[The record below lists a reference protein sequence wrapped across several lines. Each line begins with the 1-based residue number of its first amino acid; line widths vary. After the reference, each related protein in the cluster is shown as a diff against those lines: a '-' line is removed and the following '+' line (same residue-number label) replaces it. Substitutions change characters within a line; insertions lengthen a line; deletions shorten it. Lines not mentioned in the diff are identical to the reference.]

1 MPTVFIQHHP
11 ASPPGSTLDVLR
23 SHGHSIRII
32 KTHEGDEIPD
42 SLDGIDAIISCGGP
56 RSVCSPDAAMER
68 EYELLRLAHR
78 AEVPILGLC
87 LGAQM
92 LAHAL
97 GGEVG
102 KLESGPEVGFHEVAL
117 TPAGRE
123 DPLFKGIPWWT
134 RQFEWHED
142 GVLTAPPDARVL
154 ASSKSAP
161 IQAFSVGISTYG
173 IQYHPEYTRDLVVEH
188 WNRPDPLT
196 EAGGGIEELARQ
208 TDLHFDEF
216 HRHGMRFFE
225 SVALFL
231 MPVDR
236 LSEGS
241 MREPG
246 EH

>member
-1 MPTVFIQHHP
+1 MSTVFIQHHP
-11 ASPPGSTLDVLR
+11 ASPPGTTLDVLR
-23 SHGHSIRII
+23 SYGHSIRII
-32 KTHEGDEIPD
+32 KTHDGDGIPD
-42 SLDGIDAIISCGGP
+42 SLDGIEAIISCGGP
-56 RSVCSPDAAMER
+56 QSVCASDAMMES
-68 EYELLRLAHR
+68 EYELLRQAHQ

-92 LAHAL
+92 VAHAL

-102 KLESGPEVGFHEVAL
+102 KLEGGPEVGFHEVAL

-142 GVLTAPPDARVL
+142 GVLTAPPGARVL
-154 ASSKSAP
+154 ASSKRGP

-173 IQYHPEYTRDLVVEH
+173 IQYHPEYTLDLVTEH

-208 TDLHFDEF
+208 TERHFDDF

-236 LSEGS
+236 LNEGR
-241 MREPG
+241 MREPV